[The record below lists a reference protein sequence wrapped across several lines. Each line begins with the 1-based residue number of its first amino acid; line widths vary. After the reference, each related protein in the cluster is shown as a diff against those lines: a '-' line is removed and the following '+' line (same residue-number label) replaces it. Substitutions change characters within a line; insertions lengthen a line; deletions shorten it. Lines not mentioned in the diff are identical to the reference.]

1 MYVISVACRQMTAT
15 EDKKTILLVDDVPAN
30 IQIARE
36 ILKDTYK
43 TRVATSG
50 AKALELI
57 KVAPAPDLVL
67 LDVMMPEMDGYE
79 VCTRLKADPSTRD
92 IPVIF
97 LTALTEA
104 TDETKGF
111 GVGAVDYIHK
121 PFSPAVVMARVHTH
135 LNLRET
141 REQLAR
147 EKRLVDLLLENI
159 LPGAAVAE
167 LKSSGKVA
175 PRRFENVAVLFIDL
189 VSFTSFCDRHTPEE
203 VVGNLSDL
211 FVLFEE
217 CARRNGLEKIKT
229 VGDAFLA
236 TAGLLEPVSDPLG
249 AAVRCA
255 LEVAV
260 AAPGVREGWQVR
272 AGVSCGPVMA
282 GIVGRERYQFDI
294 WGDTVNV
301 ASRLTSAAS
310 PQSVALTEA
319 QAEGLKAEGLKGVT
333 LIPRGAVELKGK
345 GLVAL
350 VEIPSTCYGDGGVEA
365 EH

>member
-1 MYVISVACRQMTAT
+1 MSDR
-15 EDKKTILLVDDVPAN
+15 EDKKTILLVDDTPAN

-50 AKALELI
+50 MKALELA
-57 KVAPAPDLVL
+57 KVAPTPDLIL

-79 VCTRLKADPSTRD
+79 VCTRLKADPATCE

-97 LTALTEA
+97 LTAMTEA
-104 TDETKGF
+104 DDETRGF
-111 GVGAVDYIHK
+111 SVGAVDYIHK
-121 PFSPAVVMARVHTH
+121 PFSPAVVMARVQTH

-147 EKRLVDLLLENI
+147 EKRLVDQLLDNI
-159 LPGAAVAE
+159 LPDAAVAE
-167 LKSSGKVA
+167 LKSTGRVA
-175 PRRFENVAVLFIDL
+175 PRRFENVAVLFVDL
-189 VSFTSFCDRHTPEE
+189 VSFTSFCDRHAPEE
-203 VVGNLSDL
+203 VVGSLGDL

-217 CARRNGLEKIKT
+217 CARRNDLEKIKT
-229 VGDAFLA
+229 IGDAFLA
-236 TAGLLEPVSDPLG
+236 TAGLLKPVPDALG

-255 LEVAV
+255 LEI
-260 AAPGVREGWQVR
+260 AAAAATIRDGWRVR
-272 AGVSCGPVMA
+272 AGVHRGAVMA

-310 PQSVALTEA
+310 PQSVALTED
-319 QAEGLKAEGLKGVT
+319 QAAGLQGLTIV
-333 LIPRGAVELKGK
+333 PRGVVELKGK
-345 GLVAL
+345 GAVAL
-350 VEIPSTCYGDGGVEA
+350 VEIAAAVPEA
-365 EH
+365 AMVAS